1 MEKNRNIDEDMMSQV
16 SGGDVG
22 SFENAEEYRYT
33 VFQTIRN
40 NGYCP
45 CCGAAL
51 FRVNKTGDYSLE
63 EVFAERHL
71 KVCDPYLKHY
81 RELGGSEY

>member
-1 MEKNRNIDEDMMSQV
+1 MENSRNISEDDMSRV

-22 SFENAEEYRYT
+22 SFENAPEYKYT

-40 NGYCP
+40 EGYCP
-45 CCGAAL
+45 ACGAML

-63 EVFAERHL
+63 EQFAERHL
-71 KVCDPYLKHY
+71 KVCDPFLNHY
-81 RELGGSEY
+81 RELSGTEY